1 MALEQIHVF
10 KTCLR
15 AELTVHIYIFT
26 ELTKTILHS
35 NNDSQKC
42 DRLHYQRDLQPT
54 EIIRQKCS
62 REALFK

>member
-15 AELTVHIYIFT
+15 AELSIFI

-35 NNDSQKC
+35 NDSRKC
-42 DRLHYQRDLQPT
+42 DRPHYQRDLQPT